1 MLKKITDFW
10 PELLQDDQGQEP
22 EDDAEVSHAEDAEPV
37 QDEDIELAFK
47 NLRWTRVIALRD
59 FEELAPHIYKMADDI
74 LYGQQHMAAIQLE
87 GLPQLCSFF
96 DPIKWQEQN
105 PHPHLCVFKLNV
117 EQLKDWGEVATE
129 IRKSINKKAENY
141 KLFSEPAE
149 EIVVEEKSRR
159 SVQHSTRLSND
170 EGLLES

>member
-59 FEELAPHIYKMADDI
+59 FEEYAPHIYKMADDI

-96 DPIKWQEQN
+96 DLIKWQEMN
-105 PHPHLCVFKLNV
+105 
-117 EQLKDWGEVATE
+117 
-129 IRKSINKKAENY
+129 
-141 KLFSEPAE
+141 
-149 EIVVEEKSRR
+149 
-159 SVQHSTRLSND
+159 
-170 EGLLES
+170 